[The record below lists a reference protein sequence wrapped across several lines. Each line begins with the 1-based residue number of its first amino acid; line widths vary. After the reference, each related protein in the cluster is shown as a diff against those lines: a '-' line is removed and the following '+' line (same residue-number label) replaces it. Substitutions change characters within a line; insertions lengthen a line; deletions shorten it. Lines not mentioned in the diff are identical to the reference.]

1 MIELVERR
9 KPNEKHY
16 LKDNG
21 NVEIQIY
28 KEKIHYLRNKK
39 YEEIT
44 SRLIETD
51 NNIDN
56 IDNDYKTSFNKKN
69 GAVRYEKDN
78 LYLELIPKNIA
89 QSAECIIEENTKKVS
104 KILYKDKLNN
114 VDLEYVIS
122 CTGIKENIILKNKIN
137 FQRVEYN
144 VVSNLDLEIILNTL
158 IAKYDGEVIFK
169 FNIPYMKDSN
179 NYISNNVIYEL
190 GENTLSIV
198 LDCEW
203 LESNDR
209 LYPITIDPSLENN
222 SSGVDDTY
230 IYQGDT
236 NDVRYNRDYIIA
248 GVEKINGQ
256 DRINRALLKFALPTL
271 GTSDE
276 IVRAQLYLSGYMA
289 INELRMLTSEEAME
303 NDDKLIEIHEVT
315 ADWNLQNASWNTM
328 SNAYNQD
335 VENVAYVSR
344 SYLTDNIES
353 SSTDLE
359 PVITGIKNECLITN
373 LVKKWYSGSPNYGI
387 MLKQAEEIYY
397 NRMTPMFF
405 SSNFNDGMLSPVLVI
420 EYRNQNGIEPYMDYI
435 PQNFKIGTAYLNTFN
450 GNLTTI
456 FNISHTIGA
465 FPAEVGIAYNTQ
477 DVVLNNNT
485 IYGKGYKLT
494 YDQTIEN
501 VAISGVQKLK
511 YTDGDGTVHY
521 FHVEDDEYKDED
533 GLSLKISLTGTN
545 CILKDKNGNKM
556 FFEKNDETY
565 YLKKVIDIGQK
576 EVNIYRNSS
585 NLITKI
591 KDYNNN
597 EINILYE
604 TNKITFTSPSETAVL
619 NYENGNLVNI
629 TTKEGITSLLYNEN
643 NLVIKITDVSG
654 LSIKYDYYDGT
665 TRKVKKITQ
674 FGLNNAEGKSS
685 QFTYGL
691 LNTKIVDNKGMC
703 IVKVYNYYGN
713 LLSTSNIGIDGNLK
727 KAYSIANTYGN
738 ENINK
743 NKVLSSTIPI
753 RYSKNY
759 FKLSYYN
766 DILEHFLFSDDT
778 NICTEEYEFD
788 GNKSFAIKSTSENG
802 YIKYKSA
809 IGNEEK
815 WTVSLLIKTLGKVK
829 VRFYEWNTNET
840 LYEKEF
846 ENNEIFNKIVY
857 TSVGNQFGF
866 EIVNEIQNK
875 STYIG
880 DIQFEKCE
888 TANNYN
894 LIDNPD
900 FEDGTNGWLL
910 TTAGLESD
918 ESSNIDDIFDVVSI
932 DNYNNKALKINMHS
946 YNMNHISKK
955 IDVNG
960 DSENLYYLSFWFK
973 NSGLETGIDPISG
986 YDRTGAIIGN
996 SVSVYFEPLEGEL
1009 EACIPAFE
1017 LNSNKEVWQ
1026 YYSMIFTP
1034 RTNFKSIR
1042 LEIHQARE
1050 SGTLLLTNFALYKG
1064 LKTNK
1069 YEYDE
1074 YGNITKVKSTNETNI
1089 FNYSK
1094 DNELISGTDQRG
1106 RNFKI
1111 EYDNDVSDRVI
1122 NAISS
1127 SGISNKV
1134 VYDVHGNPIKT
1145 KIIKNNS
1152 NEIEDGFYKIRQKGS
1167 NKYLNISNNNILL
1180 KEDYCN
1186 NSIFKVEKMQEEYKI
1201 SDAVITNRYL
1211 VNFNSKAMLSKDTI
1225 QFFKLEQN
1233 ENASYHIYINDNGNK
1248 KYLKWNNNDF
1258 EFVSNFED
1266 INENYLYEFYFEN
1279 YAKEFIEKE
1288 ATYSSDGR
1296 FLTSYKD
1303 SLLNEVKYTTDA
1315 TTGLITKK
1323 IISNDIETNYTY
1335 NNKDQITKINKNNKE
1350 IKYTY
1355 NSTNELSTIIQN
1367 NKSYSLNYD
1376 SFLNVNN
1383 IKVNNI
1389 DLISHTY
1396 NNTNGRLISSIYGNG
1411 DIVTYQYN
1419 EFDQVIKIEND
1430 GDVYKYLYDGNG
1442 NIYQLIENNDTN
1454 IYYIYDSE
1462 KRLTNYTNNKTYL
1475 TNHVNQNNV
1484 EVIDE
1489 HKSVFNIANTY
1500 DNDDNLIRKK
1510 YTLTSETINVGNTIE
1525 NTYDTDGVLQETN
1538 YDSNININ
1546 YTYDD
1551 LLRKVHKKINDFYDI
1566 KFDYYSMGNRT
1577 STVIK
1582 SITNGSDKYSY
1593 KYDKLYNIT
1602 DIYHNDELAN
1612 HFEYNNN
1619 NELVAEKDYLNNFV
1633 TLYSYNDAGNI
1644 LSKTKKNLIT
1654 NNIIETDYYEYNDSE
1669 WEDLLT
1675 KYNDEQITY
1684 DIIGNPVTIGNK
1696 SLTWT
1701 NGRRL
1706 KNYTSEGLNVIYKY
1720 NTSGIRTEKTVN
1732 GIKTEYYLNGNNIV
1746 YEITN
1751 NNTIYFLYDSD
1762 GIAGLKYN
1770 NMVYYYQKNLHGD
1783 IIGILNSNYEQIVKY
1798 EYDAYGNILTIK
1810 NSDGQI
1816 ITDNLNIGIVN
1827 PFRYRGYY
1835 YDKETSLYYLNSRY
1849 YNPEWGRFL
1858 NSDNILGINQ
1868 DMLSYNLFLYVS
1880 NNPIA
1885 FLDNN
1890 GYGKTYVIAYKSN
1903 NKENDNSLT
1912 SQAEGSIEYE
1922 YTEND
1927 PKNVIMVTVTSGSD
1941 FVNAWNNMD
1950 NYGEI
1955 DNVFLYLHGG
1965 ESVLF
1970 FYNESFNLS
1979 DFKKLEYQKINN
1991 EVYNYSCKGAA
2002 GHTRGKSV
2010 IDALATKTNAKVT
2023 GNVFGVSYD
2032 ESNGRYKART
2042 QRLNLNRILHL
2053 FTFQPTW
2060 ITVKKIN
2067 IFMQIKDITN
2077 IIKNTINY

>member
-144 VVSNLDLEIILNTL
+144 VISNLDLEIILNTL

-435 PQNFKIGTAYLNTFN
+435 TQNFKIGTAYLNTFN

-456 FNISHTIGA
+456 FNISHTIGV

-533 GLSLKISLTGTN
+533 GLSLKISLTGTD

-585 NLITKI
+585 NLTTKI

-815 WTVSLLIKTLGKVK
+815 WTVSFLIKTLGKVK

-880 DIQFEKCE
+880 DIQFEKGE

-1034 RTNFKSIR
+1034 RTRFKSIR

-1201 SDAVITNRYL
+1201 SDAVITNRCL
-1211 VNFNSKAMLSKDTI
+1211 VNSNSKAMLSKDTI

-1233 ENASYHIYINDNGNK
+1233 ENASYHIYINDDGNK
-1248 KYLKWNNNDF
+1248 KYLKWNNNNF

-1335 NNKDQITKINKNNKE
+1335 NDKNAITKILRGNKE
-1350 IKYTY
+1350 VNYVY
-1355 NSTNELSTIIQN
+1355 NSQNLLSETIQGNKTFYIMYDNFLNIKNIKINDYNLATNTYASQNGELLST
-1367 NKSYSLNYD
+1367 
-1376 SFLNVNN
+1376 
-1383 IKVNNI
+1383 
-1389 DLISHTY
+1389 
-1396 NNTNGRLISSIYGNG
+1396 RYGNG
-1411 DIVTYQYN
+1411 NVINYQYDEYGRIKKIIKENNACEYLYNSNGKIDKVIETGKETRFLYDN
-1419 EFDQVIKIEND
+1419 ENRIEEFKELYYDSSFHIKNIYNFDGDIAKQMITLNNLSHTIENSYNDD
-1430 GDVYKYLYDGNG
+1430 GDLLESNYDELNVKYLYDKLKRIKIKTIGNEF
-1442 NIYQLIENNDTN
+1442 Q
-1454 IYYIYDSE
+1454 
-1462 KRLTNYTNNKTYL
+1462 
-1475 TNHVNQNNV
+1475 V
-1484 EVIDE
+1484 E
-1489 HKSVFNIANTY
+1489 Y
-1500 DNDDNLIRKK
+1500 K
-1510 YTLTSETINVGNTIE
+1510 YVSI
-1525 NTYDTDGVLQETN
+1525 
-1538 YDSNININ
+1538 
-1546 YTYDD
+1546 
-1551 LLRKVHKKINDFYDI
+1551 
-1566 KFDYYSMGNRT
+1566 GNRT
-1577 STVIK
+1577 SSLIESLTW
-1582 SITNGSDKYSY
+1582 NANKYSY
-1593 KYDKLYNIT
+1593 KYDKLSNIT
-1602 DIYHNDELAN
+1602 DIYLNNNKLN
-1612 HFEYNNN
+1612 HYDYDEYNELIVDEDYVNN
-1619 NELVAEKDYLNNFV
+1619 IKTE
-1633 TLYSYNDAGNI
+1633 YNYDNDGNI
-1644 LSKTKKNLIT
+1644 LTKIKKNLYT
-1654 NNIIETDYYEYNDSE
+1654 NTILTTDLYEYQNSN
-1669 WEDLLT
+1669 WNDLLT
-1675 KYNDEQITY
+1675 KFNTDLITY
-1684 DIIGNPVTIGNK
+1684 DEIGNPLTIGDKTLCWENGKQLK
-1696 SLTWT
+1696 SYISQDLIIT
-1701 NGRRL
+1701 
-1706 KNYTSEGLNVIYKY
+1706 YKY
-1720 NTSGIRTEKTVN
+1720 NSEGIRTEKNVN
-1732 GIKTEYYLNGNNIV
+1732 GIKTEYYLFGNNVI
-1746 YEITN
+1746 YEKTGN
-1751 NNTIYFLYDSD
+1751 SVIYYLYDES
-1762 GIAGLKYN
+1762 GISGLSYN
-1770 NMVYYYQKNLHGD
+1770 NVIYYFMKNVQGD
-1783 IIGILNSNYEQIVKY
+1783 VIGIFDSNYNIIAKY
-1798 EYDAYGNILTIK
+1798 EYDSFGNILSIK
-1810 NSDGQI
+1810 DYNNQDIVDSS
-1816 ITDNLNIGIVN
+1816 NVAIVN
-1827 PFRYRGYY
+1827 PYRYRGYY
-1835 YDKETSLYYLNSRY
+1835 YDREIDMYYLNYRY
-1849 YNPEWGRFL
+1849 YNPKWGRFINPDNAFTIIKSIMSPNL
-1858 NSDNILGINQ
+1858 FIYCDNCPISKIDPEGKFPFERFWSTIETHSKGLAIIVKSLLQIKYTYSTDYTPTSYDTPLIDFEVGGSTTLYEKTLFGNSSAPFVISFDGNSDSSKNGGSIGINTPHASAKIKGSETGIGFYGGFKIKNKEYNAELGI
-1868 DMLSYNLFLYVS
+1868 DG
-1880 NNPIA
+1880 
-1885 FLDNN
+1885 LDAYYQI
-1890 GYGKTYVIAYKSN
+1890 GVDYDDKFYKGSFYGKYSTNWVVPALGYFGLRFPMPSFP
-1903 NKENDNSLT
+1903 T
-1912 SQAEGSIEYE
+1912 S
-1922 YTEND
+1922 
-1927 PKNVIMVTVTSGSD
+1927 P
-1941 FVNAWNNMD
+1941 
-1950 NYGEI
+1950 
-1955 DNVFLYLHGG
+1955 
-1965 ESVLF
+1965 
-1970 FYNESFNLS
+1970 
-1979 DFKKLEYQKINN
+1979 
-1991 EVYNYSCKGAA
+1991 
-2002 GHTRGKSV
+2002 
-2010 IDALATKTNAKVT
+2010 
-2023 GNVFGVSYD
+2023 VFGKTLGYF
-2032 ESNGRYKART
+2032 G
-2042 QRLNLNRILHL
+2042 
-2053 FTFQPTW
+2053 
-2060 ITVKKIN
+2060 
-2067 IFMQIKDITN
+2067 
-2077 IIKNTINY
+2077 